1 MTQRN
6 VEWLLGRL
14 MTAEDLRSAFIAH
27 PAETLDELS
36 RQGWDLTPTEREA
49 LLSKDPATWREL
61 AQQIPAR
68 LKRCSLKSWQASGIS
83 RSTG

>member
-14 MTAEDLRSAFIAH
+14 MTDEDLRSAFIAR
-27 PAETLDELS
+27 PAATLDELS
-36 RQGWDLTPTEREA
+36 RQGWDLTITEREA
-49 LLSKDPATWREL
+49 LLSKDPVTWRDL

-68 LKRCSLKSWQASGIS
+68 LKRCSLK
-83 RSTG
+83 TP

>member
-14 MTAEDLRSAFIAH
+14 ITDDDLRTSFIRD
-27 PAETLDELS
+27 PARTLDELS

-49 LLSKDPATWREL
+49 LLSKDPATWRDI
-61 AQQIPAR
+61 AQQIPSR
-68 LKRCSLKSWQASGIS
+68 LRRCSLKT
-83 RSTG
+83 R

>member
-14 MTAEDLRSAFIAH
+14 MTDEDLRSAFIAR

-36 RQGWDLTPTEREA
+36 GQGWDLTATEREA
-49 LLSKDPATWREL
+49 LLSKDPATWRDL

-68 LKRCSLKSWQASGIS
+68 LKRCSLK
-83 RSTG
+83 TP

>member
-14 MTAEDLRSAFIAH
+14 MTDEDLRSAFIAH
-27 PAETLDELS
+27 PAATLDELS
-36 RQGWDLTPTEREA
+36 RQGWDLTTTEREA

-68 LKRCSLKSWQASGIS
+68 LKRCSLK
-83 RSTG
+83 TP